1 MSLMNEPATPDYL
14 PMIEKQLQ
22 MSEQQG
28 AVLRSLFE
36 GIRQM
41 RDDVNEKVEEVQI
54 MVQEVRDSVV
64 LNDHEAFMVRAAV
77 HAKSV
82 ELTKDRFKD
91 SDEKFN
97 AVVGR
102 HRRMIWSKLKD
113 RFEVAKYSHVRRIDY
128 QESIEFVQSFRPED
142 YI

>member
-1 MSLMNEPATPDYL
+1 MSLANEPVTPDYL
-14 PMIEKQLQ
+14 PMIERQLQ

-28 AVLRSLFE
+28 AALRMLFE

-41 RDDVNEKVEEVQI
+41 RDDVSEKVEEVQI

-82 ELTKDRFKD
+82 ELTRDRYKD

-97 AVVGR
+97 TVVGR

-113 RFEVAKYSHVRRIDY
+113 RFEVAKYSHIRRVDYTDAID
-128 QESIEFVQSFRPED
+128 FVDSFRPED